1 MSYVSLVLS
10 KLTYNIFIKTWCAA
24 NWFIQLVG
32 CFEGN
37 CFYNDTPNEA
47 IKRGALDFD
56 NPLDI
61 KQEDIKLG
69 IHNWQ
74 SHGIAGRGVLI
85 DMVSWYTRNVD
96 QLPYD
101 PWKKHAGKYRR
112 DIARG
117 IRIYVFVVLPC
128 VYLRMKGDV

>member
-1 MSYVSLVLS
+1 MGFDIVSSYHESCRVGCLP
-10 KLTYNIFIKTWCAA
+10 LTRIQL
-24 NWFIQLVG
+24 IQLVG

-47 IKRGALDFD
+47 IKRGALEFD

-101 PWKKHAGKYRR
+101 PWKKHAGKYRP

-117 IRIYVFVVLPC
+117 IGI
-128 VYLRMKGDV
+128 